1 MLANAPLLLILC
13 TGNVCRS
20 PMCEALIMHRLLQRG
35 IDAQVISRGLA
46 APVGARPHR
55 HALALAEENGTPISP
70 DKRARQVTRPE
81 MDAATAIFLMDH
93 GHRREVLRR
102 YPTASGKT
110 FLLGEW
116 QGCEIPDPINQP
128 RETFEAVWKAIEQGT
143 DSWLTHLMAVGLL
156 RENQSSKPIL
166 R

>member
-1 MLANAPLLLILC
+1 
-13 TGNVCRS
+13 
-20 PMCEALIMHRLLQRG
+20 MHRLLERG
-35 IDAQVISRGLA
+35 LDAQVISRGLA

-55 HALALAEENGTPISP
+55 HALDITQENGTPISP

-81 MDAATAIFLMDH
+81 MDAATAIFIMDN

-116 QGCEIPDPINQP
+116 QACEIPDPVNQP
-128 RETFEAVWKAIEQGT
+128 REAFEAVWKAIDQGT
-143 DSWLTHLMAVGLL
+143 HAWLTHLVAVGLL
-156 RENQSSKPIL
+156 QEQRTKKSAT
-166 R
+166 

>member
-1 MLANAPLLLILC
+1 MLATTPLLLILC

-20 PMCEALIMHRLLQRG
+20 PMCEALIMHRLLERG
-35 IDAQVISRGLA
+35 LDAQVISRGLA
-46 APVGARPHR
+46 APVGARPHA

-81 MDAATAIFLMDH
+81 MDAATAVFVMDQ

-110 FLLGEW
+110 FLLSEW
-116 QGCEIPDPINQP
+116 QGCEIADPINQP
-128 RETFEAVWKAIEQGT
+128 RKVFETTWKAIEQGT
-143 DSWLTHLMAVGLL
+143 DSWLTHLTAAGLL
-156 RENQSSKPIL
+156 REKPIL
-166 R
+166 KPTTR